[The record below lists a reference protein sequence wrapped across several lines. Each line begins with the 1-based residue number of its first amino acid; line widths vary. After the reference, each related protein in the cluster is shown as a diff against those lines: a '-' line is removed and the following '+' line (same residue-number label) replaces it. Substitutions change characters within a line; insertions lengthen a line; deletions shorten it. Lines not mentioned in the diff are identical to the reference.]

1 LSRTTWSNHGAL
13 YAADL
18 FGILYLSPWKSLYGT
33 GDLVVAVVV
42 VLASFYIVNGVT
54 LSHLATP
61 SLLEKLVHAK
71 SPY

>member
-1 LSRTTWSNHGAL
+1 M
-13 YAADL
+13 
-18 FGILYLSPWKSLYGT
+18 LYLLPWKSLYET

-61 SLLEKLVHAK
+61 SLLEKPVHAK